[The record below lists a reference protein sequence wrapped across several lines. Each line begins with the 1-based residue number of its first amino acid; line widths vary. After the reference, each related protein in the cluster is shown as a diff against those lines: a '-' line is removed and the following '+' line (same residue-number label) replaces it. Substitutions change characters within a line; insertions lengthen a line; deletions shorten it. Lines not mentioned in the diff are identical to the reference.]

1 MAADPSA
8 ELIERVQALTAQLEE
23 VQDFQARAV
32 ADELVASIMQLY
44 GAGLERIFGALAQ
57 DGASAA
63 QVRDQ
68 LVEDGVV
75 ASLMLIHDLYP
86 VDLET
91 RVHEALESVR
101 PYMESHGGDVE
112 LVGIEDGVA
121 KLRLVGHCKGCPA
134 SEATLELAIK
144 KALEE
149 AAPDLEGLE
158 VEGVRDPAPAPAGGG
173 FELPMMHSGGDG
185 TALPMLG
192 DANSNGAG
200 GAPAW
205 TELEGAVPD
214 AGRTVPMT
222 VGGAELLVA
231 NVGGTLLAYRNACG
245 WCRARL
251 DDAPMAPGGTLT
263 CPSCERRF
271 ELRRAGRSP
280 DDEELQIA
288 PVPLLRGEGL
298 VRVALAAA

>member
-1 MAADPSA
+1 VLSSD
-8 ELIERVQALTAQLEE
+8 ELIARVEALTAQLEE

-44 GAGLERIFGALAQ
+44 GEGLERIVEALDEPGAT
-57 DGASAA
+57 AA
-63 QVRDQ
+63 EIRER

-75 ASLMLIHDLYP
+75 ASLLLIHGLYP

-91 RVHEALESVR
+91 RVREALDSVR

-112 LVGIEDGVA
+112 LVAVEDGVA
-121 KLRLVGHCKGCPA
+121 RLRLVGHCKGCPA

-144 KALEE
+144 KAIEE
-149 AAPDLEGLE
+149 TAPDLEGME
-158 VEGVRDPAPAPAGGG
+158 VEGVPDPPVGA
-173 FELPMMHSGGDG
+173 FELPVIR
-185 TALPMLG
+185 P
-192 DANSNGAG
+192 NGNGG
-200 GAPAW
+200 GAPPAW
-205 TELEGAVPD
+205 TELEAEAPR
-214 AGRTVPMT
+214 AGTTAAMT
-222 VGGAELLVA
+222 VGGSELLVA

-251 DDAPMAPGGTLT
+251 DDAPMTPGGTLT

-280 DDEELQIA
+280 DDDRLQIA
-288 PVPLLRGEGL
+288 PVPLLRGEGR
-298 VRVALAAA
+298 VRVAVG

>member
-8 ELIERVQALTAQLEE
+8 VLIDRVQALTAQLEE

-44 GAGLERIFGALAQ
+44 GAGLERIVEALAEP
-57 DGASAA
+57 DASVAG
-63 QVRDQ
+63 VRQ
-68 LVEDGVV
+68 LLMEDGVV
-75 ASLMLIHDLYP
+75 ASLMLIHGLYP

-112 LVGIEDGVA
+112 LVAVEDGVA
-121 KLRLVGHCKGCPA
+121 RLRLVGHCKGCPA

-149 AAPDLEGLE
+149 TAPDLDGLE
-158 VEGVRDPAPAPAGGG
+158 VEGVREPAAATNGGG
-173 FELPMMHSGGDG
+173 FELPVIQSV
-185 TALPMLG
+185 TA
-192 DANSNGAG
+192 
-200 GAPAW
+200 GAPPDW
-205 TELEGAVPD
+205 TELEATAPP
-214 AGRTVPMT
+214 AGTTAPMS
-222 VGGAELLVA
+222 VGGADLLVA

-245 WCRARL
+245 WCQARL
-251 DDAPMAPGGTLT
+251 DAAPMTPGGTLT

-280 DDEELQIA
+280 DDEQLQIP
-288 PVPLLRGEGL
+288 PVPLLRGEGR
-298 VRVALAAA
+298 VRVAVA